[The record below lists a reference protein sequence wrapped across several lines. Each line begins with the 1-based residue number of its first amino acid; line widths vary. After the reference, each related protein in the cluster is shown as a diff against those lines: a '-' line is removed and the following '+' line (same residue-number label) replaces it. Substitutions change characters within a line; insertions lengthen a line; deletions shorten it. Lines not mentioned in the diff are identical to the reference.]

1 MFDNIETFNHWL
13 FLLINSS
20 SYPETVSL
28 IIVKFFA
35 ELPMFLISLC
45 LLTLWFRDRC
55 ARSVALNAGV
65 TATLAL
71 LVNYI
76 ISLIWFHN
84 RPFVD
89 HIGLTLINHAAD
101 SSFPSDHI
109 TLFASVG
116 FYLFYEKSF
125 RKLGVALLAL
135 SLTTGWA
142 RIFVGVHYPID
153 ILGAYAISGILSLI
167 YHRYLCGLFSSIINV
182 MLYISDYILVRL
194 SRLKISFLNM

>member
-1 MFDNIETFNHWL
+1 MFDNLETFNHWL
-13 FLLINSS
+13 FLLLNSS
-20 SYPETVSL
+20 SYPETLSL
-28 IIVKFFA
+28 MVVKFFA
-35 ELPMFLISLC
+35 ELPIFLIPLC
-45 LLTLWFRDRC
+45 LLALWFRDRH

-65 TATLAL
+65 TTTLAL
-71 LVNYI
+71 LVNYV

-89 HIGLTLINHAAD
+89 HIGLTLIDHAAD

-125 RKLGVALLAL
+125 RKLGTALLAL

-153 ILGAYAISGILSLI
+153 ILGAYTIVGILSLI
-167 YHRYLCGLFSSIINV
+167 YHRYLCGLFLPIILV
-182 MLYISDYILVRL
+182 ILDISDYILGRL
-194 SRLKISFLNM
+194 SRLKMAFFNM